1 MTVQT
6 TDRAATRPAGIRRR
20 FVAALALAAGAL
32 LVYRKGEDWL
42 RAVLLYLSGSSWA
55 RRLVTGFGPAWSV
68 ASRFVAGE
76 SVDEA
81 IAAARR
87 LNAAGLGAAI
97 DFLGE
102 SVTDRREALDARDHI
117 LALLDRIHAAGV
129 DAYVSVKLSQ
139 LGLKL
144 DENLALENLR
154 ALLQRARE
162 HGLRIRI
169 DMEESALVDI
179 TLDVYRTM
187 RRREGFTN
195 VGVVI
200 QSALYRSD
208 EDVRRLI
215 EEGAWVR
222 LVKGAY
228 KEPPTIAYAKKAD
241 TDAGFVRLMQAMLSE
256 EARARGVHLAVATH
270 DEEMI
275 NATLNYARRNHI
287 TPDAFEFQMLY
298 GVRRE
303 LQHSLVAQGWRAR
316 VYVPYGT
323 AWYSYFMRRLAERPA
338 NLWFFVSNFFKA

>member
-1 MTVQT
+1 MTART
-6 TDRAATRPAGIRRR
+6 PDRAAARWTSIRRR
-20 FVAALALAAGAL
+20 FVAALVLAAGAL
-32 LVYRKGEDWL
+32 LVYRKGEEWL
-42 RAVLLYLSGSSWA
+42 RAVLLYLSGSVWA

-76 SVDEA
+76 GVDEA

-87 LNAAGLGAAI
+87 LNADGLAAAV
-97 DFLGE
+97 DYLGE
-102 SVTDRREALDARDHI
+102 SVSDRNEALDARDHI
-117 LALLDRIHAAGV
+117 LTLLDRIHDAGV

-139 LGLKL
+139 LGLKI

-154 ALLQRARE
+154 ALLERARG
-162 HGLRIRI
+162 HGLRVRI

-179 TLDVYRTM
+179 TLDVYRTL

-200 QSALYRSD
+200 QSSLYRSD

-241 TDAGFVRLMQAMLSE
+241 TDASFVRLMQAMLGE
-256 EARARGVHLAVATH
+256 DARARGVHLAVATH
-270 DEEMI
+270 DEAMV
-275 NATLNYARRNHI
+275 NATLNYARRNRI
-287 TPDAFEFQMLY
+287 GPDAFEFQMLY

-303 LQHSLVAQGWRAR
+303 LQRSLVAKGWRAR

-323 AWYSYFMRRLAERPA
+323 AWYPYFMRRLAERPA
-338 NLWFFVSNFFKA
+338 NLWFFVSNFFRA